1 MKRKVNILCAVLCGM
16 VPFWLALVWLARR
29 NPDGVER
36 IYSQGF
42 YPLWAGGLMAVT
54 SALPFSLAEV
64 LVNRLPEEEYSP
76 SRRTVSADSPLR
88 SATIC
93 TSFLS

>member
-36 IYSQGF
+36 IYSQEIGR
-42 YPLWAGGLMAVT
+42 AHV
-54 SALPFSLAEV
+54 
-64 LVNRLPEEEYSP
+64 
-76 SRRTVSADSPLR
+76 
-88 SATIC
+88 
-93 TSFLS
+93 